1 MLIKYILLL
10 ICLLWPNCTEAKER
24 LLFIPID
31 DRPVCLDYTVDT
43 LLAAGWDVQ
52 IPPEDYIASYNRD
65 GNPDKLYQW
74 LEDNAQLATSA
85 VVSSD
90 SLIYGGLV
98 SSRTHELPAE
108 VLKMRTERLINLKK
122 KFDGLRVYVYTTV
135 MRSPKTSSAPVEP
148 AYYGQYGPQIFR
160 FGVLR
165 DKQELG
171 MLKRSEVKE
180 MRKLQSSIP
189 QDVLTDLYA
198 RRGKNLV
205 VTERLLEGVDAGAF
219 DYFLLGR
226 DDTASYS
233 DAHREARQLSRITE
247 NLPQK
252 KVRFFAGADQL
263 GLILLNRAVNRIQGT
278 TPIVSTF
285 YAEGVGEDTVPDY
298 EDERVYVT
306 LRNHILAAGGWPA
319 KRDKNADLILA
330 VNTPLAGKTLQAD
343 VPGNTTKLSE
353 EKERFLEKVESHILQ
368 GKQVAIADVAY
379 ANGSDNALVAK
390 LFKDKIAWSLAAY
403 AGWNT
408 AGNTIGFALGQG
420 MLRPYFSREA
430 KDDLMLERYLDEWAY
445 QANVRKKI
453 RQKLV
458 WPNKWQD
465 GKLLPQQ
472 RALVETKLMEEMT
485 AFAAPYISGSE
496 LSKWQFA
503 LPWSRMFEIKVAKK

>member
-10 ICLLWPNCTEAKER
+10 ICFLLPNAAEAKER

-43 LLAAGWDVQ
+43 LRAAGWDVQ
-52 IPPEDYIASYNRD
+52 IPPEDYIASYNRG

-74 LEDNAQLATSA
+74 LEDNAQLATAA

-108 VLKMRTERLINLKK
+108 VLTTRTERLLNLKK
-122 KFDGLRVYVYTTV
+122 KFDGLGVYVFTTV

-171 MLKRSEVKE
+171 TIKRSEVKE
-180 MRKLQSSIP
+180 MRELASSIP
-189 QDVLTDLYA
+189 QTVLTDLYV
-198 RRGKNLV
+198 RRGKNLA
-205 VTERLLEGVDAGAF
+205 VTERLLGGVAEGAF

-226 DDTASYS
+226 DDTAPNS
-233 DAHREARQLSRITE
+233 DAHRDARHLSVITE
-247 NLPQK
+247 KLPQK

-263 GLILLNRAVNRIQGT
+263 GLILLNRTVNKIQGT

-285 YAEGVGEDTVPDY
+285 YMEGVGEDTVPAY
-298 EDERVYVT
+298 EDERVYAT

-319 KRDKNADLILA
+319 KIDKNADLVLA
-330 VNTPLAGKTLQAD
+330 VNTPLTGKTLQAD
-343 VPGNTTKLSE
+343 VPGNTTELSE
-353 EKERFLEKVESHILQ
+353 EGEHFLEKVESLLLQ

-408 AGNTIGFALGQG
+408 AGNTLGFALGQG
-420 MLRPYFSREA
+420 MLRPYFTSEA
-430 KDDLMLERYLDEWAY
+430 NNDLMMVRYLDEWAY
-445 QANVRKKI
+445 QANLRKKI
-453 RQKLV
+453 RQELL
-458 WPNKWQD
+458 WPKRWRD
-465 GKLLPQQ
+465 GKLLPKQKE
-472 RALVETKLMEEMT
+472 LVETRLTEEMK
-485 AFAAPYISGSE
+485 AFTAPYIPWLE
-496 LSKWQFA
+496 LSQWRFT